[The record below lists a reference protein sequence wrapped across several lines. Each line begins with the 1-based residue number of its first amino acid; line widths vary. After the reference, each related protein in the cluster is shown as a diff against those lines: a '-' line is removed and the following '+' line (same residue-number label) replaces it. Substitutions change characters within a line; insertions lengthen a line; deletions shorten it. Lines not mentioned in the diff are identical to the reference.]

1 MKKYLVVDDEAL
13 NCRLL
18 REILEKTAYCDCVYN
33 GSDAV
38 RLFETAHATNVAY
51 DLMLLDISM
60 PEMDGIEVLA
70 KIRDY
75 ENSVG
80 VLLGEG
86 IPIIMVT
93 AVREHFMEAFKKGAD
108 DYILKPVDQNILMEK
123 ISALLDKKKT

>member
-1 MKKYLVVDDEAL
+1 MKKFLVVDDEAL

-18 REILEKTAYCDCVYN
+18 REIIAETAYCDCVYN
-33 GSDAV
+33 GFDAV

-60 PEMDGIEVLA
+60 PEMDGIEVLSR
-70 KIRDY
+70 IRDY

-93 AVREHFMEAFKKGAD
+93 AVRELFMEAFKKGAD
-108 DYILKPVDQNILMEK
+108 DYILKPVDQEILMEK
-123 ISALLDKKKT
+123 ISTLLDKKKA